1 MKIRLHQFLSKCGI
15 FSSKAEVKKA
25 IWDGDITVNGS
36 LVKNIS
42 FEFNTNKKTVMYKN
56 KELYL
61 PTENVYFLL
70 NKPDGYICSR
80 LNSHERELDKKSV
93 YEIFRNSVKPT
104 VYESLI
110 TVGRLD
116 EETTGF
122 LIVTTDGKL
131 VHKIT
136 DPNKNIKKT
145 YFVETGSIISEKQI
159 SLIRKGVKIIVRD
172 HDITEEYYTRPA
184 EVSDITHYTVK
195 ITIDEGKKREI
206 RRMFHSIGN
215 EVVAIHRL
223 STENMVL
230 SDYKLDIGDFCKIT
244 SEDIDDLIFN

>member
-56 KELYL
+56 KELHL

-104 VYESLI
+104 VYELSLI
-110 TVGRLD
+110 H
-116 EETTGF
+116 
-122 LIVTTDGKL
+122 I
-131 VHKIT
+131 
-136 DPNKNIKKT
+136 
-145 YFVETGSIISEKQI
+145 
-159 SLIRKGVKIIVRD
+159 
-172 HDITEEYYTRPA
+172 
-184 EVSDITHYTVK
+184 
-195 ITIDEGKKREI
+195 
-206 RRMFHSIGN
+206 
-215 EVVAIHRL
+215 
-223 STENMVL
+223 
-230 SDYKLDIGDFCKIT
+230 
-244 SEDIDDLIFN
+244 